1 MDTKTVIIGT
11 AGHID
16 HGKTTL
22 VKALTGTDT
31 DRLKEEKKRGITIE
45 LGFARLGLPSG
56 TSVGVVDVPGHE
68 RFVKNMVAGVT
79 GVDIVALI
87 IAADEGVMPQTREHL
102 EICQLLDIRRGIVV
116 LTKTDMVDEEW
127 LELVTEDIRGFLTE
141 TFLNDAPVIPV
152 SSVTGQGLDKLLH
165 TIDSLVLQIPGRQ
178 TQGPFRLPVDRS
190 FIMKGFGTVVTGTVI
205 SGSIGVGRDV
215 AVFPAG
221 LESRIRGIQIHG
233 RESEKAVPGLR
244 TALNLQGT
252 AREDIKRGTVVALPG
267 SLRPSYLLDLEL
279 FYLSSMERPL
289 KHRTPV
295 RFHVGTS
302 EIIGRI
308 LMRNDEITPGNSAYV
323 QIKLQEPVAVLP
335 GDRYV
340 IRSYSPIRTIGG
352 GRILNPLP
360 RKRKR
365 IRKDLWNELKIL
377 AKGTY
382 SDIIKLH
389 LEKAGHRGLSSPELS
404 IRTGVYGK
412 SLQRE
417 LQGLL
422 SSRDIIRSGSDD
434 KFISSKVI
442 ERLMEN
448 TLELLKNYH
457 REKPLLQSMSKEEL
471 KSRLLPS
478 FQTSKSWEPGPET
491 SSKMSNQRLFQK
503 VLDILEKEE
512 KITTGKETVRLFNHR
527 IKLRDEEETIKKGIE
542 NIYLKAGL
550 SPPGREESVNKA
562 IPADSGPEGGLEI
575 FDLLV
580 REGKLVRLKDSIFFH
595 PDVLKRLE
603 KDVIDY
609 LKKNEEMDV
618 SGFRKLTGGLSRK
631 FMIPLLEYLDAKKIT
646 IRIGDKRRLRART

>member
-1 MDTKTVIIGT
+1 MDTKTVVIGT

-45 LGFARLGLPSG
+45 LGFARLELPSG

-79 GVDIVALI
+79 GVDIVALV

-102 EICQLLDIRRGIVV
+102 EICQLLGIRQGLVV

-127 LELVTEDIRGFLTE
+127 LELVTEDIREILKE

-152 SSVTGQGLDKLLH
+152 SSVTGRGLDELLG
-165 TIDSLVLQIPGRQ
+165 TIDRLVLQVPGRQ
-178 TQGPFRLPVDRS
+178 MQGPFRLPVDRS

-205 SGSIGVGRDV
+205 SGSINVGQEITV
-215 AVFPAG
+215 YPAG
-221 LESRIRGIQIHG
+221 LASRIRGIQIHG

-252 AREDIKRGTVVALPG
+252 AREDINRGAVVALPE
-267 SLRPSYLLDLEL
+267 SLRPSYLLDIEL
-279 FYLSSMERPL
+279 FYLSSVERPL

-308 LMRNDEITPGNSAYV
+308 LMRDDEINPGNMAYT

-365 IRKDLWNELKIL
+365 ARKDLWDELKIL
-377 AKGTY
+377 AKGTP
-382 SDIIKLH
+382 SEIIQLH
-389 LEKAGHRGLSSPELS
+389 LEKAGHRGLSSRELS

-412 SLQRE
+412 GLQRE

-434 KFISSKVI
+434 KFISSRVI
-442 ERLMEN
+442 ERLMEKALKL
-448 TLELLKNYH
+448 LENYH
-457 REKPLLQSMSKEEL
+457 REKPLLQGMPKEEL
-471 KSRLLPS
+471 KSRLLPPS
-478 FQTSKSWEPGPET
+478 QVSMSWRPALET
-491 SSKMSNQRLFQK
+491 GSKMSNQRLFQK
-503 VLDILEKEE
+503 VLDVLEKEE
-512 KITTGKETVRLFNHR
+512 KIATGKETVRLSAHR
-527 IKLRDEEETIKKGIE
+527 VRLGDEEEITKKAIQST
-542 NIYLKAGL
+542 YLDAGL
-550 SPPGREESVNKA
+550 SPPGREEAVNKA
-562 IPADSGPEGGLEI
+562 LPAGSAPEDGLEI

-580 REGKLVRLKDSIFFH
+580 REGKLVRLRDSIFFH

-603 KDVIDY
+603 KDVTDY

-618 SGFRKLTGGLSRK
+618 SDFRRLTGGLSRK
-631 FMIPLLEYLDAKKIT
+631 FMIPLLEYLDSKRVT
-646 IRIGDKRRLRART
+646 IRVGDKRRLRARA